1 MTATWVPGS
10 RSAAYTA
17 DKAIRAY
24 GGSLAEVFESA
35 AEAMFFLIID
45 TSTATVG
52 GTRDVAV
59 TGFDTEE
66 LLANW
71 LRELLFLYETEQL
84 AFCGFRVKCLPLDG
98 GGPRRLQA
106 EGDYAAHADKIER
119 KASPVKAVTYH
130 GLKIEESQTA
140 WTASVI
146 FDV

>member
-1 MTATWVPGS
+1 MGAN
-10 RSAAYTA
+10 RFEIIEHTA
-17 DKAIRAY
+17 DKGIRAY
-24 GGSLAEVFESA
+24 GGSLAEVFESS

-45 TSTATVG
+45 TSRAEVG
-52 GTRDVAV
+52 GSRDVAV

-84 AFCGFRVKCLPLDG
+84 AFCGFRVQDVSG
-98 GGPRRLQA
+98 QEEGTWRLKA
-106 EGDYAAHADKIER
+106 RCDYAADADKIER

-130 GLKIEESQTA
+130 GLKIEESETA